1 MALGHGSKKSRSCD
15 LEVAPAPVDLP
26 LEWVGPGNE
35 ASVTS
40 SKMLRRPCRCLLVF
54 LIIVT
59 IIILSGGATLA
70 WYFLEY
76 SVWVLEPRVQQQ
88 YTARLSILNR
98 NYSSGLSSHTSPA
111 FTAQAKEVQDMVR
124 RIVKGSDLSRYFNS
138 TKVFAFGEGSV
149 AAHFWLVLSVPGS
162 HVGKVTMEQVSS
174 CLQSLLGAYR
184 GSDREET
191 ANYGGYLLHLPSFSI
206 TETDSKVVELL
217 KASFDCY
224 RYQVVSSSTAVAMR
238 GPNTQRSSCL
248 WHLRAPQGSST
259 QSFRLELRMEWLLP
273 ECRDRL
279 AVYDGLTP
287 TDTHLITSL
296 YGCSRQERVV
306 HVLSSGEWMTVVWKQ
321 GLYNY
326 KDPFSLSA
334 QAWTTEVC
342 SSNIELQP
350 VSGVQGSLRTPFY
363 PSYYPPD
370 TNCTWT
376 FTVPSADYGLSLDF
390 EGYEL
395 SRANYNQ
402 ACTQGQ
408 WMVQNRRFCG
418 TRGLQPYA
426 ERLYLLST
434 ATSVV
439 MTSEVSITGP
449 GLQVHYSLF
458 NQSDP
463 CPGQFLCTL
472 NGLCVAACTGQFLCS
487 LNGLC
492 VPACPGQFLCTLNGL
507 CVTACPGQFLCTLN
521 GLCVAACPAC
531 PGQFLCTLNGLCVPA
546 CDGIK
551 DCPNGLDERN
561 CVCIAQY
568 QCPEDSQCV
577 DYFKVC
583 DQHPDCLEAMDEENC
598 TEGVQCTDKTYVC
611 ADGTCLKK
619 PNPECDFITDC
630 PDASDERHCD
640 CGLRQFTS
648 RVVGG
653 VNATEGEWPW
663 QVSLQIGGRHVC
675 GGALVYSQW
684 VVSAAHCFY
693 DDRLSPRAWTVYLG
707 KFLLNRSSQ
716 MEDAIRVQQIL
727 LHQYYDDETHDYDL
741 ALLRLER
748 PAAPGT
754 LAQPACLPSPTH
766 QQEPELLCW
775 VTGWGA
781 LREGGTPSN
790 VLQKVDVR
798 LVSEEA
804 CFRSYGY
811 MVTPRMLC
819 AGYRSGEKDACQG
832 DSGGPLVCQENSGRW
847 FLAGVVSWGK
857 GCGRADYYGVYT
869 RVTKLTGWIKE
880 HISGPG

>member
-15 LEVAPAPVDLP
+15 LEVSPAPVDLS
-26 LEWVGPGNE
+26 LEWVGPGNK
-35 ASVTS
+35 ASMTP
-40 SKMLRRPCRCLLVF
+40 SKMLRRPCRCLLAF

-76 SVWVLEPRVQQQ
+76 RVWVLEPRVQQQ

-149 AAHFWLVLSVPGS
+149 VAHFWLVLSVPDS
-162 HVGKVTMEQVSS
+162 HVGKVTMERVSS
-174 CLQSLLGAYR
+174 CLHSLLGAYR
-184 GSDREET
+184 ESDREET
-191 ANYGGYLLHLPSFSI
+191 ANYGEYLLHLPSFSI
-206 TETDSKVVELL
+206 TETDPKVVELL

-334 QAWTTEVC
+334 QAWTTESEVY
-342 SSNIELQP
+342 NVVIK
-350 VSGVQGSLRTPFY
+350 VIRVQGSLRTPFY

-376 FTVPSADYGLSLDF
+376 FTVPSADYGLSLEY

-434 ATSVV
+434 ATRVI

-472 NGLCVAACTGQFLCS
+472 NGLCVPS
-487 LNGLC
+487 
-492 VPACPGQFLCTLNGL
+492 
-507 CVTACPGQFLCTLN
+507 
-521 GLCVAACPAC
+521 
-531 PGQFLCTLNGLCVPA
+531 

-561 CVCIAQY
+561 CVCTAQY

-598 TEGVQCTDKTYVC
+598 TEGVQCTDRTYVC

-675 GGALVYSQW
+675 GGALVSSQW

>member
-472 NGLCVAACTGQFLCS
+472 NGLCV
-487 LNGLC
+487 
-492 VPACPGQFLCTLNGL
+492 
-507 CVTACPGQFLCTLN
+507 
-521 GLCVAACPAC
+521 
-531 PGQFLCTLNGLCVPA
+531 PA
-546 CDGIK
+546 CDSIK

>member
-1 MALGHGSKKSRSCD
+1 MALGHGSRKSRSCD
-15 LEVAPAPVDLP
+15 MEVPPAPVDLQ
-26 LEWVGPGNE
+26 LERVGPSNE

-40 SKMLRRPCRCLLVF
+40 SKTLRRPCRCLLAF

-59 IIILSGGATLA
+59 TIILSVGATLA

-76 SVWVLEPRVQQQ
+76 RVWVLEPRIQQQ

-124 RIVKGSDLSRYFNS
+124 RIVKSSDLYRYFNS
-138 TKVFAFGEGSV
+138 TKVFAFAEGSV
-149 AAHFWLVLSVPGS
+149 VAHFWLVLSVPGS
-162 HVGKVTMEQVSS
+162 HVGKVTMERVNSS
-174 CLQSLLGAYR
+174 LQSLLGSYR

-191 ANYGGYLLHLPSFSI
+191 ANYGEYLLHLPSFSI
-206 TETDSKVVELL
+206 TETDPKVVELL

-238 GPNTQRSSCL
+238 GPDTQRLSCL

-259 QSFRLELRMEWLLP
+259 QGFRLELRMEWLLP

-334 QAWTTEVC
+334 QVWTTEVC
-342 SSNIELQP
+342 STTIELQP

-376 FTVPSADYGLSLDF
+376 FTVPSADYGLSLEF

-472 NGLCVAACTGQFLCS
+472 NGLCVAAC
-487 LNGLC
+487 
-492 VPACPGQFLCTLNGL
+492 
-507 CVTACPGQFLCTLN
+507 
-521 GLCVAACPAC
+521 
-531 PGQFLCTLNGLCVPA
+531 
-546 CDGIK
+546 DGIK

-577 DYFKVC
+577 DYYKVC

-598 TEGVQCTDKTYVC
+598 TEGVQCTDMTYVC

-619 PNPECDFITDC
+619 PNPECDFIADC
-630 PDASDERHCD
+630 PDASDERHCN
-640 CGLRQFTS
+640 CGLRQFSS

-675 GGALVYSQW
+675 GGALVSNQW

-707 KFLLNRSSQ
+707 KLLLNRSSQ
-716 MEDAIRVQQIL
+716 MEEAIRVQQIL

-748 PAAPGT
+748 PVAPGT

-766 QQEPELLCW
+766 QHEPELLCW

-781 LREGGTPSN
+781 LREGGSPSN

-798 LVSEEA
+798 LVSEDA

-832 DSGGPLVCQENSGRW
+832 DSGGPLVCQESSGRW

-869 RVTKLTGWIKE
+869 RITKLTGWIKE